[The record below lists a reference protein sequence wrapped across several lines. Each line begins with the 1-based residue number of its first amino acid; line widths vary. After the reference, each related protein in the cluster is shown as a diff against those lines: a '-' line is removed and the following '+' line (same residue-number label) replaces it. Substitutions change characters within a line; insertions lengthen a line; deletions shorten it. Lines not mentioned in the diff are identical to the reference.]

1 MASTEEV
8 LNHHLETFG
17 KGDLD
22 GVLSDY
28 TEDSVLFTPQGPL
41 RGVSAIKPLFVS
53 LLAEFGKP
61 GTSFKMIA
69 QHVVGEAAYI
79 VWSADTLDNTYVLA
93 TDTFIVKE
101 GKIVIQ
107 SFAGKIDPK
116 SK

>member
-1 MASTEEV
+1 MPSTAEV
-8 LNHHLETFG
+8 LEHHLVSFG

-22 GVLSDY
+22 AVLSDY
-28 TEDSVLFTPQGPL
+28 TEESVLFTPKGPL
-41 RGVSAIKPLFVS
+41 RGLAAIRPLFVS

-61 GTSFKMIA
+61 AVSFAMIA

-79 VWSADTLDNTYVLA
+79 VWTAETTDNVYAVG
-93 TDTFIVKE
+93 TDTFIVRN

-116 SK
+116 KK